1 MTLSELLPNG
11 RSGSASGGRPPGL
24 ALALVLVGTVGG
36 LGACSGGGE
45 PAAGS
50 VDAFPNRR
58 PQYEAPG
65 HLLGYVANRSS
76 DTISVLDLDQMAI
89 VGTAP
94 VGLDPVAIDG
104 PRHLIVD
111 PSADVAYVVVAYP
124 QSVPGS
130 HETAAGATER
140 SSYLLALA
148 LSDLSLL
155 GQLRLAPQADEMA
168 LSAGGAQLSIVHD
181 DTLLAIQPVDLVQRR
196 AAIDLV
202 TGPAA
207 LEDGSPAVRSVAV
220 CVAPTSVASVAGN
233 RAYVACS
240 GEDTLAVVDTANAVV
255 LAQVPAGA
263 ANVNQPYA
271 VVADPSGQR
280 LLVSNQ
286 VARTAV
292 LFTASDS
299 PVATATFSLTGIPT
313 FAVWIGDDRV
323 LVPTQSPSGVALL
336 DTTTGAVVQT
346 VSYPDDVCLDPSE
359 ASISPDG
366 RLFLVCEGDH
376 YSPGAVVQL
385 DPETLGV
392 VASVPVGIYPDRLAF
407 RPP

>member
-1 MTLSELLPNG
+1 MKRSDFLAKG
-11 RSGSASGGRPPGL
+11 RSGRASGGPPPRL
-24 ALALVLVGTVGG
+24 ARALVFVGAVGW

-45 PAAGS
+45 PAAGP

-76 DTISVLDLDQMAI
+76 DTISVLDLDQMAV

-94 VGLDPVAIDG
+94 VGLDPVENDG
-104 PRHLIVD
+104 PRHVIVD

-130 HETAAGATER
+130 HDTAAGATER
-140 SSYLLALA
+140 ASYLLALA
-148 LSDLSLL
+148 LSDFSLL
-155 GQLRLAPQADEMA
+155 GQLRLDPQADEMA
-168 LSAGGAQLSIVHD
+168 LSTGGAQLDIVHD
-181 DTLLAIQPVDLVQRR
+181 DTLRALQPVDVAQRR
-196 AAIDLV
+196 AALDLV
-202 TGPAA
+202 ADPAGLA
-207 LEDGSPAVRSVAV
+207 GGTPAVRSVTV

-255 LAQVPAGA
+255 LAQVPAGS

-292 LFTASDS
+292 LFTASDA
-299 PVATATFSLTGIPT
+299 PVATATFSLTGVPT
-313 FAVWIGDDRV
+313 FAVWIADDQV
-323 LVPTQSPSGVALL
+323 LVPTQSPSGIARL
-336 DTTTGAVVQT
+336 DTTTGAVVQA
-346 VSYPDDVCLDPSE
+346 VSYSDDVCLNPSE
-359 ASISPDG
+359 ASVSPDG
-366 RLFLVCEGDH
+366 RLFLVCEADH
-376 YSPGAVVQL
+376 YAPGAVVQL